1 MTTVAD
7 AQKVLFDLQT
17 KMADARV
24 WAAKVEESIAACSF
38 AAHTGDAGARIRL
51 DELHGQQ
58 SMAEQEAASLEAA
71 IGEAKT
77 RLQAAV
83 AAEQDAA
90 EIAKAKRALALCS
103 AFAARGEAL
112 DRSLTK
118 FLDDFQG
125 LSSDFTA
132 LSGLGFG
139 PGSWPLVSVN
149 MRNAMLARLMFT
161 DLQIEHLPPNR
172 RHSFEEVINGWA
184 SHVRARAEAR
194 LNRDA
199 PAKDE
204 ADKAA

>member
-7 AQKVLFDLQT
+7 ARKTLNDLET
-17 KMADARV
+17 KMADSKV

-58 SMAEQEAASLEAA
+58 SMAEQDCKSLEIA
-71 IGEAKT
+71 IATAKQH
-77 RLQAAV
+77 LQAAQ

-125 LSSDFTA
+125 LSSDFNA
-132 LSGLGFG
+132 LSGLGYG
-139 PGSWPLVSVN
+139 PGSWPLVSIN

-184 SHVRARAEAR
+184 SHVRMRAEAR
-194 LNRDA
+194 LNKNA
-199 PAKDE
+199 PAKD
-204 ADKAA
+204 AAA